1 MVAPLRSQSGLCFDE
16 PDKAKLLLNKF
27 FSGSHLKEEEFD
39 GEFENLVDDQMR
51 YIDFF
56 RIYRQ

>member
-16 PDKAKLLLNKF
+16 PAKAKLLLDTF

-39 GEFENLVDDQMR
+39 GEFEKLVDDQMR
-51 YIDFF
+51 YIAF
-56 RIYRQ
+56 

>member
-16 PDKAKLLLNKF
+16 PDKAKLLLNTF

-39 GEFENLVDDQMR
+39 GEFENLVDD
-51 YIDFF
+51 
-56 RIYRQ
+56 